1 VTRRI
6 RWAALAWVLAISA
19 TSCGGSG
26 SGAGATGDVVVT
38 LKDFSLTATPGTFSA
53 GDIAFGI
60 QNDGPS
66 AHEFVILRTDDAPDA
81 LPVENGVIPEDQ
93 IDLVD
98 EAEDIAPG
106 TDTSL
111 SVNLQPGSYVLVCN
125 LPAHYEA
132 GMRAAFTV
140 A

>member
-1 VTRRI
+1 MNLGI
-6 RWAALAWVLAISA
+6 RSIAMISVLAIAA

-26 SGAGATGDVVVT
+26 SGGGATGDVIVT
-38 LKDFSLTATPGTFSA
+38 MKDFSLGATPGTFST
-53 GDIAFGI
+53 GEITFGI

-66 AHEFVILRTDDAPDA
+66 AHEFVIIRTDVAPDA

-93 IDLVD
+93 VDLID

-106 TDTSL
+106 TNTTL
-111 SVNLQPGSYVLVCN
+111 SANLQAGSYVLVCN

-132 GMRAAFTV
+132 GMHSEFTV

>member
-1 VTRRI
+1 MSGRI
-6 RWAALAWVLAISA
+6 RFVALAGMLAIAA

-26 SGAGATGDVVVT
+26 SGGETTGDVVVT
-38 LKDFSLTATPGTFSA
+38 MKDFSLAAAPGTFSA
-53 GDIAFGI
+53 GDITFGI
-60 QNDGPS
+60 RNDGPS

-81 LPVENGVIPEDQ
+81 LPVENGLIPEDQ
-93 IDLVD
+93 VDVVD

-106 TDTSL
+106 TNTSL
-111 SVNLQPGSYVLVCN
+111 RVSLEPGSYVLVCN

-132 GMRAAFTV
+132 GMRAAFIV